1 MTSISAGTCMR
12 FDSIS
17 MFALR
22 LNIYLQIDCIS
33 HHMKIISYLPR
44 QNLLN
49 KVGFNSTI
57 RHATVKTSVRVKC
70 SSSIPVDHSI
80 IKVSSQISVNHS
92 FCTNERKHKWSLL
105 RLQACVITV
114 VCWKLFFGILWTFF
128 NCSDA
133 MKLISR
139 WLNSANELW
148 QKNMKWAN
156 YFNCMSKSSTC
167 RPFLKLLRSK
177 HSLILMRV

>member
-44 QNLLN
+44 QNLLD

-105 RLQACVITV
+105 RLQAC
-114 VCWKLFFGILWTFF
+114 KLLNPAFLFPRMHNSRLLEIVFGEFFGP
-128 NCSDA
+128 
-133 MKLISR
+133 
-139 WLNSANELW
+139 
-148 QKNMKWAN
+148 
-156 YFNCMSKSSTC
+156 SSIV
-167 RPFLKLLRSK
+167 P
-177 HSLILMRV
+177 MQWN